1 MEITYHVPE
10 VHCGACIASI
20 QRALEK
26 VEGFEQLDADLETRR
41 VTVRFDE
48 GRTSAA
54 SVKTQIERAGF
65 DVE

>member
-10 VHCGACIASI
+10 VHCGACVASI

-26 VEGFEQLDADLETRR
+26 VDGFEQLDADLETRR

-48 GRTSAA
+48 SRA
-54 SVKTQIERAGF
+54 STESLKAQIERAGF